1 MWTGLHCA
9 SGCAFKFVIPSV
21 ARNLFFAGS
30 AQQPPRPEPQRPDP
44 LKLHSQICV
53 HQRNLWPPR
62 SQDPR
67 NPWRSSLVT
76 NPIPAPACLSY
87 FFPLRRPGSHGIN
100 NSSRAVV
107 WLCQTIFV
115 QLSPPVWHLK
125 LKATID
131 PGHGI
136 RIRGQSSSKG
146 FERTSKRSFLKFKRF
161 RLGMCR
167 NIWPI
172 LPRKPR
178 HIARKAFKRLN
189 LGTSLSRERLLW
201 HLSPPICT
209 SNVQKLWKSC
219 ESIELTALPCAR

>member
-1 MWTGLHCA
+1 MAA
-9 SGCAFKFVIPSV
+9 SLARSAKSV
-21 ARNLFFAGS
+21 ALFARY
-30 AQQPPRPEPQRPDP
+30 QPDTRARVPFVLFPLAASWVTWYKQFVESSSVALPDDFCAT
-44 LKLHSQICV
+44 L
-53 HQRNLWPPR
+53 
-62 SQDPR
+62 
-67 NPWRSSLVT
+67 
-76 NPIPAPACLSY
+76 AACLASK
-87 FFPLRRPGSHGIN
+87 FQK
-100 NSSRAVV
+100 AV
-107 WLCQTIFV
+107 
-115 QLSPPVWHLK
+115 
-125 LKATID
+125 ID